1 MNDKIITWDN
11 ISKSL
16 DYIKFSSVISDII
29 LIITSKT
36 RIILLFSFEEGH
48 QSVVKQLP
56 AVLHNVNLHVRTYIQ
71 KGGSDNP
78 KALLFH
84 MCSNSNTETHIFTIS
99 HYLS

>member
-1 MNDKIITWDN
+1 MNDKIIIWDN

-29 LIITSKT
+29 LIMTSKT
-36 RIILLFSFEEGH
+36 ILLFSFEEGH

-56 AVLHNVNLHVRTYIQ
+56 AVLDNVNLHVRTYIQ

-78 KALLFH
+78 KVLLFH